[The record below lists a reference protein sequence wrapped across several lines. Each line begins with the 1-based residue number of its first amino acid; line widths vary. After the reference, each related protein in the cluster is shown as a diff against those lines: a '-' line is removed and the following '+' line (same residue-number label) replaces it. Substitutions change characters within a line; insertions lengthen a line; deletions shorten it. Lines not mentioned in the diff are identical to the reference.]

1 MLKDKYNTDDISD
14 DDYVRERE
22 ILLNSRT
29 THVRYESTN
38 IVKGIDNDIKKKIEE
53 GKIFMNNISPI
64 KNAEIEEAFL
74 KSLYNTSKNASNKNN
89 EKKNKGLN
97 KDKLK
102 NKKINEHNGA
112 HKSQTIKNDLAEKAE
127 PKSEENA
134 RSTEHIENVQS
145 TEHAENVRSTER
157 VENVQSTEHA
167 ENVRS
172 TERVENVRSTERVEN
187 VRSTKRVE
195 NMRNS
200 ELVEVYDSETPSESY
215 PVPKNKFVNTL
226 FNKKLANNIFDINSY
241 SDMFERET
249 IKYIKERKRKL
260 RKKRAHANLEA
271 LRLQYIPINND
282 KFANIPISIRENIL
296 ALFACIIIKHV
307 DSFEDQDLQND
318 IEQLSIK
325 FLKQMSNL
333 LQVDPL
339 AYQCIIKP
347 FEQREIIREV
357 TGNKRIYQLYE
368 KPFVDNLLKEIK
380 ELQPD
385 INRRFKNVVDEL
397 NNEMEFWQNDD
408 AVVDSSIPSK
418 RYDNNII
425 GGNDDAHSFYGSHMF
440 ENRTHSD
447 CNSDY
452 CSNNSDA
459 DNIFCRYHNNDSDD
473 FGGSFIKREID
484 ESYSA
489 EEINDYFSLPTMT
502 NEKNDNI
509 NSHKNF
515 DDYIVKEYNF
525 NNNYTDP
532 MNNIKHQKNNYYG
545 KINKT
550 NEDTD
555 ELSFDMTGKNTYDD
569 DNEKSDNSFN
579 KYIVESHKKNTTSQ
593 VVIPGLYS
601 SSRGSIHSEEIKPP
615 TSRCNSASIPDSV
628 KRSDI
633 AEDYNRAA
641 SKGSEYNRIDSKSS
655 EYKRADSKGSEYK
668 NITDENNM
676 SKSDNDI
683 CFGDQE
689 RDEFLWDKVGDAE
702 DNQNDEITN
711 ANGNIIDKDNIS
723 SNIKHK
729 IYNNNNIIYND
740 DIIRIKEREDIDM
753 VNTAKL
759 HTKKSNSSIET
770 VGDIYENDANH
781 QFNYGVPT
789 KGPEAKSVI
798 LRDLITTYIMTGNH
812 NARIQLY
819 FHRFAKCLKIN
830 ELLILRIEEN
840 LASDL
845 INALQP
851 STDESTKNKNI
862 RRIKIAAAALG
873 GGALVALTAGLAAP
887 GIVAGL
893 IALGAGGSGVTTF
906 LSTAGGIAFIVSLF
920 GAGGAGLTGYKYSR
934 RIANI
939 KVFEFLMLNGSI
951 SKSLSVAVCVSG
963 EIQTDDDITLPWI
976 NAFPNSYCDLYA
988 LKWENHLLKT
998 LGSLIETMLSQEFA
1012 ITASKIWLQYTIAS
1026 ALTAAL
1032 AWPLALIKYASNLD
1046 NVYLV
1051 IRERAQQA
1059 GRILAEALSD
1069 RNTVGQ
1075 RPVVLIG
1082 YSVGARVIFYCLKYL
1097 YAKKLYNIVSNAIFI
1112 GLPAT
1117 TSTRVWN
1124 QIRMTVTNRVINVYS
1139 KNDWLLGF
1147 LYRYMEWKLS
1157 VAGLMPIND
1166 PGIENYDASGIIHSH
1181 LDYKRKL
1188 KDIFRLI
1195 NFDM

>member
-1 MLKDKYNTDDISD
+1 MLQGKYNTDDISD

-22 ILLNSRT
+22 ISLNSRT

-53 GKIFMNNISPI
+53 GKIYMTNISPI

-74 KSLYNTSKNASNKNN
+74 KSLYNNSKKANNKNN
-89 EKKNKGLN
+89 EKKNKCLN

-102 NKKINEHNGA
+102 NKKINEHNETR
-112 HKSQTIKNDLAEKAE
+112 KSQTIKNDFDKREEL
-127 PKSEENA
+127 KSEENA
-134 RSTEHIENVQS
+134 STEHIENIRN
-145 TEHAENVRSTER
+145 TERAENVRSTDRIENMGSAKH
-157 VENVQSTEHA
+157 VENVEK
-167 ENVRS
+167 N
-172 TERVENVRSTERVEN
+172 
-187 VRSTKRVE
+187 KII
-195 NMRNS
+195 
-200 ELVEVYDSETPSESY
+200 EVYDSETPSDSY
-215 PVPKNKFVNTL
+215 PVPKNKFINTI
-226 FNKKLANNIFDINSY
+226 FNKKSTNKIFDINSY

-249 IKYIKERKRKL
+249 IKYIKEKERKL

-282 KFANIPISIRENIL
+282 KFATIPISIRENIL

-307 DSFEDQDLQND
+307 DSFDDQDMQND

-357 TGNKRIYQLYE
+357 TGNKKIYQLYE

-397 NNEMEFWQNDD
+397 NNEMDFWQNDD
-408 AVVDSSIPSK
+408 SAIDSSIPSK
-418 RYDNNII
+418 QFNHNII
-425 GGNDDAHSFYGSHMF
+425 DGNEDIRSFYGSHMF

-447 CNSDY
+447 CNSDF
-452 CSNNSDA
+452 CSDNSDA
-459 DNIFCRYHNNDSDD
+459 DNMFCKYYNNDSDYLV
-473 FGGSFIKREID
+473 GSFVKREID
-484 ESYSA
+484 ESYNA
-489 EEINDYFSLPTMT
+489 EEINDYFSLPTIT
-502 NEKNDNI
+502 NEKNDDINNDKNI
-509 NSHKNF
+509 
-515 DDYIVKEYNF
+515 DDYAAKEHNF
-525 NNNYTDP
+525 SNNYIEP
-532 MNNIKHQKNNYYG
+532 MNNIKQQKNNYYG
-545 KINKT
+545 KIHQT

-555 ELSFDMTGKNTYDD
+555 ELSFDLNSKNTFDD
-569 DNEKSDNSFN
+569 DNEKSDSSFN
-579 KYIVESHKKNTTSQ
+579 KYIVENHKKKMTSQ
-593 VVIPGLYS
+593 VEIPRLYS
-601 SSRGSIHSEEIKPP
+601 SSKESNHSKEIKPP

-633 AEDYNRAA
+633 VEDYNRAA
-641 SKGSEYNRIDSKSS
+641 SKGSEYKRADSKSS
-655 EYKRADSKGSEYK
+655 EYKRADSKSSEYKRADSKRSEYKRATSKGSEYK
-668 NITDENNM
+668 NITDENNL
-676 SKSDNDI
+676 SKSDNDDI

-689 RDEFLWDKVGDAE
+689 RDDFLWD
-702 DNQNDEITN
+702 QNDEVTSINENT
-711 ANGNIIDKDNIS
+711 IDKDDIS
-723 SNIKHK
+723 SNIKQE
-729 IYNNNNIIYND
+729 IYNSNIIDND
-740 DIIRIKEREDIDM
+740 DIIGIKEREDSDVLNIPKS
-753 VNTAKL
+753 NTKQ
-759 HTKKSNSSIET
+759 SNSSVET
-770 VGDIYENDANH
+770 VGDLYENDTNH

-851 STDESTKNKNI
+851 STNESTKNKHI

-873 GGALVALTAGLAAP
+873 GGALVAFTAGLAAP

-906 LSTAGGIAFIVSLF
+906 LSTAGGLAFIVSLF

-939 KVFEFLMLNGSI
+939 KIFEFLMLNGNI

-976 NAFPNSYCDLYA
+976 NAFPSSYCDLYA

-1026 ALTAAL
+1026 TLSAAL

-1075 RPVVLIG
+1075 RPVILIG

-1117 TSTRVWN
+1117 TSTRIWS

-1147 LYRYMEWKLS
+1147 LYRYMEWKLN

-1166 PGIENYDASGIIHSH
+1166 PSIENYDASGIIHSH

>member
-1 MLKDKYNTDDISD
+1 MLKGRYNTGDISD
-14 DDYVRERE
+14 DDYVREQE
-22 ILLNSRT
+22 ISLNSRT
-29 THVRYESTN
+29 THVRYESSN

-53 GKIFMNNISPI
+53 GKIYMTNISPT

-74 KSLYNTSKNASNKNN
+74 KSLYNSKNANNKNN
-89 EKKNKGLN
+89 EKKNKSLN

-102 NKKINEHNGA
+102 NKKINEHNEA
-112 HKSQTIKNDLAEKAE
+112 RKSQTIKNDFPKREE
-127 PKSEENA
+127 PKVEENA
-134 RSTEHIENVQS
+134 NKGYIENVQS
-145 TEHAENVRSTER
+145 AER
-157 VENVQSTEHA
+157 VENL
-167 ENVRS
+167 
-172 TERVENVRSTERVEN
+172 
-187 VRSTKRVE
+187 
-195 NMRNS
+195 RNS
-200 ELVEVYDSETPSESY
+200 ERGENMEKNKMIEVYDSETPSDSY
-215 PVPKNKFVNTL
+215 PAPQNKIINTI
-226 FNKKLANNIFDINSY
+226 FNKKNIDTIFDINSY
-241 SDMFERET
+241 SNMFERET
-249 IKYIKERKRKL
+249 IKYIKEKERKL

-271 LRLQYIPINND
+271 LRLQYIPISND
-282 KFANIPISIRENIL
+282 KFATIPISIRENIL
-296 ALFACIIIKHV
+296 ALFACIIIKHI
-307 DSFEDQDLQND
+307 DSFDDQDIQKD

-347 FEQREIIREV
+347 FEQREIIMEV
-357 TGNKRIYQLYE
+357 TGNKKIYQLYE

-397 NNEMEFWQNDD
+397 TNEMDFWQNDD
-408 AVVDSSIPSK
+408 LVVNSSIPSK
-418 RYDNNII
+418 QYNNIMD
-425 GGNDDAHSFYGSHMF
+425 GNEDIRNFYGSHMF

-452 CSNNSDA
+452 CSNDSNT
-459 DNIFCRYHNNDSDD
+459 DNMFCKYYNNDSDYLV
-473 FGGSFIKREID
+473 GSFIKREID
-484 ESYSA
+484 ESYSG
-489 EEINDYFSLPTMT
+489 EEINDYFSLPTNT
-502 NEKNDNI
+502 NEKNDNT
-509 NSHKNF
+509 NNHKNV
-515 DDYIVKEYNF
+515 DDYIAKEYNSS
-525 NNNYTDP
+525 NKYTEP
-532 MNNIKHQKNNYYG
+532 MNNIKHQKNNYYD
-545 KINKT
+545 KVNQT

-555 ELSFDMTGKNTYDD
+555 ELSFDLNSKNTFDD
-569 DNEKSDNSFN
+569 DNEKSDSSFN
-579 KYIVESHKKNTTSQ
+579 NYMVENHKKNMTSQ
-593 VVIPGLYS
+593 VEIPRLYS
-601 SSRGSIHSEEIKPP
+601 SSKESKHSKEIKPP

-628 KRSDI
+628 KGSGI
-633 AEDYNRAA
+633 VENYNRAT
-641 SKGSEYNRIDSKSS
+641 SKGSEYNRADSKSFG
-655 EYKRADSKGSEYK
+655 YKRATSKGSEYK
-668 NITDENNM
+668 NITDENNLN
-676 SKSDNDI
+676 KSDDDI

-689 RDEFLWDKVGDAE
+689 RDDFLWD
-702 DNQNDEITN
+702 QNEEITSIN
-711 ANGNIIDKDNIS
+711 ENIIDKDDIS
-723 SNIKHK
+723 SNIKQE
-729 IYNNNNIIYND
+729 IYNSNIIDND
-740 DIIRIKEREDIDM
+740 DIIGIKEREDSNVLNIPKL
-753 VNTAKL
+753 NTKQ
-759 HTKKSNSSIET
+759 SNSSVET
-770 VGDIYENDANH
+770 IGDLYENDTNH
-781 QFNYGVPT
+781 QSNYGVPT

-851 STDESTKNKNI
+851 STNESTKNKHI

-873 GGALVALTAGLAAP
+873 GGALVAFTAGLAAP

-906 LSTAGGIAFIVSLF
+906 LSTAGGLAFIVSLF

-939 KVFEFLMLNGSI
+939 KIFEFLMLNGNI

-976 NAFPNSYCDLYA
+976 NAFPSPYCDLYA

-1026 ALTAAL
+1026 TLSAAL

-1075 RPVVLIG
+1075 RPVILIG

-1117 TSTRVWN
+1117 TSTRIWS
-1124 QIRMTVTNRVINVYS
+1124 QIRMTVTNRVVNVYS

-1147 LYRYMEWKLS
+1147 LYRYMEWKLN